1 MRRINS
7 KGLLL
12 RSEVG
17 VFWVEHCVAREI
29 SDDSR
34 VLVGIWRCFGVLFR
48 LCNHRVSKHSGG
60 ASFVFSGVV
69 NDLSIGKAFLNV
81 LKRSIRCVTINV
93 VENRQE
99 KYIFCERV
107 LRCYAVTRENI
118 YPYMRLRV
126 YAFSRVWEI
135 CV

>member
-1 MRRINS
+1 MRS
-7 KGLLL
+7 K
-12 RSEVG
+12 EG
-17 VFWVEHCVAREI
+17 VFGDEHCVVHEI

-48 LCNHRVSKHSGG
+48 LCNHRVSKHSDMV
-60 ASFVFSGVV
+60 SFVFSSVV
-69 NDLSIGKAFLNV
+69 NDLSIGKTFLNV
-81 LKRSIRCVTINV
+81 LKRSIQCVTVNV
-93 VENRQE
+93 VGNRQE
-99 KYIFCERV
+99 KYIFCGRV